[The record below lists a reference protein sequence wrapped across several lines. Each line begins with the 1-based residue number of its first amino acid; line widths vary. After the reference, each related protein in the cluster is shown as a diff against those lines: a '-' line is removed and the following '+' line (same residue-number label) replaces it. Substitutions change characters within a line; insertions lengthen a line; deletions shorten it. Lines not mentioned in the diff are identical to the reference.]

1 MAFRNI
7 AVAGSTGNLG
17 PAVVNALVD
26 AGFAVAALSQSGK
39 TQNLPSQVKTVKV
52 DYSSQDSIIH
62 ALKGQD
68 AFVSLIPKHEDQP
81 ALIDAAIA
89 AGVKF
94 FIPSEFGSDIAGS
107 QKVAGLPVFAG
118 KKKTQDYLKTKED
131 KISYALV
138 VNGLFLDWGLQVGF
152 WANFKGATR
161 VFDGGNEKHS
171 TTTLADVG
179 KTVAAILK
187 KPEDFKNRPVYVQS
201 AAVSQ
206 NQLLE
211 IAQKKKPELKLERQ
225 EVSTADVEKDAYEK
239 LGKGD
244 FSSMIS
250 FVIVSIFNSSY
261 SNNWSQKNDNELLG
275 IKEKSPQELEQIV
288 EQYL

>member
-1 MAFRNI
+1 M
-7 AVAGSTGNLG
+7 
-17 PAVVNALVD
+17 
-26 AGFAVAALSQSGK
+26 
-39 TQNLPSQVKTVKV
+39 KV
-52 DYSSQDSIIH
+52 DYSSQDSITN

-187 KPEDFKNRPVYVQS
+187 KPEDFKNRAVYVQS

-239 LGKGD
+239 LEKGD

-250 FVIVSIFNSSY
+250 FIVVSIFNSSY
-261 SNNWSQKNDNELLG
+261 GNDWSQKNDNELLG

-288 EQYL
+288 AQYL